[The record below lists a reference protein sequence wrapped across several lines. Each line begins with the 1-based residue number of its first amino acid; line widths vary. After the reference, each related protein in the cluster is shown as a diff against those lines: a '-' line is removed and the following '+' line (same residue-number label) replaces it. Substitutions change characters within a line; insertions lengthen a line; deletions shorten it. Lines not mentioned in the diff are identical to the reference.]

1 MIRVLQVMEAT
12 IGGTRKHLGQL
23 ALGLDR
29 RSFEVTVAC
38 AALRQPGFRQ
48 DIAGMRAAGVRVVEI
63 EMRRQIDPRSDL
75 AATARL
81 RRLIGEGFDIVH
93 THSSKAGVVGRLA
106 GRRRGGPALVHTP
119 HSFAFLHSAEFSAT
133 RRRLFLGIERWLGR
147 FTTRLIAVSQAEAE
161 ITLAHRIVDAD
172 RVRTVRNGIE
182 PDLERRA
189 RAAAGVERLGLAN
202 GDRAIGSVG
211 LLEVAKGHEVL
222 IAALPR
228 VLAEFP
234 RLKCFLIGEGSLRRR
249 LERQAAAAGVESS
262 VIFTGHRD
270 DTLDLMSALEAVVLP
285 SLWEGLPYVLLEAM
299 ALGKP
304 VVASDVGGC
313 GEVVADGET
322 GLLVPANDPRAL
334 ASAISDL
341 LRHRERAADMGTA
354 ARPRASSRFGVE
366 AMIAGHEAIY
376 RELALRHCVGG
387 STRRPPSACCS
398 AGSWC
403 RWPSSSAPR
412 GRPPACRSRCLCTGL
427 SSCSW
432 SPPGSPPDP

>member
-29 RSFEVTVAC
+29 QRFEVTVAC
-38 AALRQPGFRQ
+38 AALRQPGFRR
-48 DIAGMRAAGVRVVEI
+48 DIAEIRDAGVRVVEI
-63 EMRRQIDPRSDL
+63 EMRRQIAPRSDL

-119 HSFAFLHSAEFSAT
+119 HSFAFLHGAEFSAM

-147 FTTRLIAVSQAEAE
+147 WTARLIAVSQAEAA
-161 ITLAHRIVDAD
+161 TTVAHRIVATD

-182 PDLERRA
+182 PDLEQRA
-189 RAAAGVERLGLAN
+189 DAGAGAAHLGLAN
-202 GDRAIGSVG
+202 GDQAIASVG

-222 IAALPR
+222 IAALPT
-228 VLAEFP
+228 VLAELP

-249 LERQAAAAGVESS
+249 LERQAAAAGVEQA

-270 DTLDLMSALEAVVLP
+270 DALDLMAACDALVLP

-299 ALGKP
+299 SLGKP

-322 GLLVPANDPRAL
+322 GHLVPPSDPQAL
-334 ASAISDL
+334 AAALLDL
-341 LRHRERAADMGTA
+341 LRHRQRAAEMGAA
-354 ARPRASSRFGVE
+354 ARPRARSQFGVE

-376 RELALRHCVGG
+376 RELA
-387 STRRPPSACCS
+387 
-398 AGSWC
+398 
-403 RWPSSSAPR
+403 
-412 GRPPACRSRCLCTGL
+412 
-427 SSCSW
+427 
-432 SPPGSPPDP
+432 